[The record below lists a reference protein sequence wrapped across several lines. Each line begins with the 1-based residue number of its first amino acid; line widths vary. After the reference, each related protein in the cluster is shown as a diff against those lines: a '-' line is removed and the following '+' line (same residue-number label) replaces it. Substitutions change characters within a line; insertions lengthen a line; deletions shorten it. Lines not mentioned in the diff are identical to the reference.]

1 MKQIM
6 SLVLA
11 LALTAALLTG
21 CGCAANVS
29 THPGGMIT
37 EETTRPT
44 VMPHPTAT
52 HETTR
57 PTESRPHA
65 TMPTVTGS
73 DPTDGTTATT
83 RPAGGNNGNAQTGEG
98 FGLMLCAVL
107 LVVSAAGIF
116 LVVRYGHSKK
126 LLCLV
131 LCMAV
136 LLPIIPAQALA
147 NQGTISVDKQITV
160 GDKQYTITTT
170 VTYPLNGE
178 TGTTYTATFTETW
191 ASTQTKDV
199 QDIAA
204 LNHKWGSVEYTFAE
218 DGP

>member
-1 MKQIM
+1 MLRKNSLFIPKGLRNTSSVSILTGGIDMKQIM

-73 DPTDGTTATT
+73 DPTGESGSGSMGSDIGGSGGTNGGTGTSESTTPTDGTMPQRGRPRNAT
-83 RPAGGNNGNAQTGEG
+83 R
-98 FGLMLCAVL
+98 
-107 LVVSAAGIF
+107 
-116 LVVRYGHSKK
+116 
-126 LLCLV
+126 
-131 LCMAV
+131 
-136 LLPIIPAQALA
+136 
-147 NQGTISVDKQITV
+147 
-160 GDKQYTITTT
+160 
-170 VTYPLNGE
+170 
-178 TGTTYTATFTETW
+178 
-191 ASTQTKDV
+191 
-199 QDIAA
+199 
-204 LNHKWGSVEYTFAE
+204 
-218 DGP
+218 

>member
-1 MKQIM
+1 MKQLL

-57 PTESRPHA
+57 PTETTHA

-73 DPTDGTTATT
+73 HPTDGSSVPSDAAESTTPTDTT
-83 RPAGGNNGNAQTGEG
+83 GSARSRSMPA
-98 FGLMLCAVL
+98 
-107 LVVSAAGIF
+107 
-116 LVVRYGHSKK
+116 R
-126 LLCLV
+126 
-131 LCMAV
+131 
-136 LLPIIPAQALA
+136 
-147 NQGTISVDKQITV
+147 
-160 GDKQYTITTT
+160 
-170 VTYPLNGE
+170 
-178 TGTTYTATFTETW
+178 
-191 ASTQTKDV
+191 
-199 QDIAA
+199 
-204 LNHKWGSVEYTFAE
+204 
-218 DGP
+218 